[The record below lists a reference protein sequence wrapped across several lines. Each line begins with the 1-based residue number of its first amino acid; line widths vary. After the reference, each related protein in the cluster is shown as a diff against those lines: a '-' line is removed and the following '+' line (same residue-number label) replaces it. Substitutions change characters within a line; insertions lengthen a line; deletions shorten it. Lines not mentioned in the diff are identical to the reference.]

1 MDDALCLISLF
12 ANFPQHQSL
21 SINNKDIQM
30 AQRLYGEWMNYCTIA
45 QCFKKG
51 FLSIKGIYFQ
61 VEMMGQNITWVA
73 PYQFNQRLPFDID
86 YKVIGTFMEFYIAL
100 LRFIN
105 FKLYKDL
112 GMSYPPTLSEE
123 TMSSENI

>member
-1 MDDALCLISLF
+1 
-12 ANFPQHQSL
+12 
-21 SINNKDIQM
+21 M
-30 AQRLYGEWMNYCTIA
+30 AQRLYGEWMNYCTIS
-45 QCFKKG
+45 QSFKKS

-100 LRFIN
+100 MRFIN

-112 GMSYPPTLSEE
+112 GMNYPPVMSEE
-123 TMSSENI
+123 YMSCKNI